1 MATQS
6 RASSRRRRLA
16 PQDDTESLTSF
27 PDPAPGSPPGSPTTA
42 PAPTMAEHL
51 NGLLDRSEPTMFDER
66 PAVNADDP
74 HALSA
79 ANSAVLQGVLDHH
92 GAINLVKRLSESLA
106 ERDAHITA
114 LQRLCEEYKVP
125 TDRVA
130 DAASRV
136 RQAERRR
143 LSLSAASEDLAPS
156 QGTQSESS
164 VRALDHRL
172 MFRTIYL
179 QYVLQTVESA
189 PKSMTVGGT
198 VRGLT
203 RLFGG
208 VPRKRDAGQRSMYG
222 KLHFDISLLD
232 ANITVVVRLR
242 PPGRPQ
248 CMFTIL
254 HQTSYSTNHKSLA
267 HQNPPKERN
276 PSTRVR

>member
-1 MATQS
+1 
-6 RASSRRRRLA
+6 
-16 PQDDTESLTSF
+16 
-27 PDPAPGSPPGSPTTA
+27 
-42 PAPTMAEHL
+42 
-51 NGLLDRSEPTMFDER
+51 MFDER

-74 HALSA
+74 RALSA

-125 TDRVA
+125 SDRVA

-164 VRALDHRL
+164 VSHQATSL
-172 MFRTIYL
+172 FSVTITDD
-179 QYVLQTVESA
+179 VLQTVDSA
-189 PKSMTVGGT
+189 PKSITVGGT
-198 VRGLT
+198 VRGIT

-208 VPRKRDAGQRSMYG
+208 VPRRRDLGQRSMYG
-222 KLHFDISLLD
+222 DSQFGMSMIH
-232 ANITVVVRLR
+232 ANFNVIVRLHL
-242 PPGRPQ
+242 PGHLQ
-248 CMFTIL
+248 CMFIIL
-254 HQTSYSTNHKSLA
+254 RWMLNSRLMKNL
-267 HQNPPKERN
+267 
-276 PSTRVR
+276 